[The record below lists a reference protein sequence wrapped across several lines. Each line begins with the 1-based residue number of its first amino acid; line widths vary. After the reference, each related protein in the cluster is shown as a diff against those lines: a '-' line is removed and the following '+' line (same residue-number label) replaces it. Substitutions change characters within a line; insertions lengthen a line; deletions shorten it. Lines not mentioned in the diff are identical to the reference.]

1 MRIAAAVSILS
12 VLMPVTASLADA
24 GEGKPTSSASSASHC
39 LRTTSY
45 LAEKSGNYRGQPLTP
60 KKLTELPP
68 ATAYMA
74 VYRHIGG
81 CEAPLTMAQ
90 YRNPRA
96 Q

>member
-1 MRIAAAVSILS
+1 MRVAAALLIVSILA
-12 VLMPVTASLADA
+12 PVTAAGARSPEATRGAGSSLAF
-24 GEGKPTSSASSASHC
+24 HC

-45 LAEKSGNYRGQPLTP
+45 LADKVGVYRNEPLTP

-81 CEAPLTMAQ
+81 CEAPLTMAD
-90 YRNPRA
+90 YRNPNRR
-96 Q
+96 

>member
-1 MRIAAAVSILS
+1 MRVAAALLVTCL
-12 VLMPVTASLADA
+12 LAPVTASVAASVERPPAA
-24 GEGKPTSSASSASHC
+24 GSSSAFHC
-39 LRTTSY
+39 PRTTSY
-45 LAEKSGNYRGQPLTP
+45 LAERTGVYRGQPLMP

-81 CEAPLTMAQ
+81 CEAPLTMAG
-90 YRNPRA
+90 YRNPRR